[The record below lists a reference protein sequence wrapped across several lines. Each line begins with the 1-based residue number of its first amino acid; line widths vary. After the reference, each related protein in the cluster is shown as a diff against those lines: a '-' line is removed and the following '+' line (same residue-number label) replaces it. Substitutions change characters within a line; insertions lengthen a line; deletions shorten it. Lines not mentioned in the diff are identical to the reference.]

1 MSFNTSVSG
10 LNAAQRDLNV
20 TGNNIANSKST
31 GFKKSRAEFGD
42 VYAVSAFG
50 NSKTATG
57 QGAQSQIVR
66 QQFTQGNLEFTDSG
80 LDLALSGEGFFVFS
94 PGVNS
99 SENLYSRSGALGV
112 NKEGYLVN
120 AQGQYLQG
128 YPSDERG
135 NIVGSTLDVAGP
147 IRLPLDAG
155 DPEATSQV
163 DMGFNLSS
171 DPEFPNLTPGDFDPA
186 DPATYTNSTS
196 IKVFDTLGNG
206 HILNFYFMKTAE
218 NEWQAE
224 ARLLPQGVEGSET
237 GDYVVPSGGN
247 FPATLTFDD
256 SGRLNVD
263 PPVFAGQLEFNGAD
277 LGTGAADL
285 EIGVNFG
292 TEDGAYNVT
301 QFARPFNI
309 VEQTQNGLAPGELT
323 GLDIGDDGL
332 VRASYSNGNFKNLA
346 QVALAD
352 FRNPQALRQIGNN
365 AWVET
370 NDSGAP
376 RSGVAGT
383 DTFGLIQSGALEA
396 SNVDITEEL
405 VNLIVAQ
412 RNFQANARAIETNKQ
427 LSDTITNIR

>member
-20 TGNNIANSKST
+20 TGNNISNAKSA

-66 QQFTQGNLEFTDSG
+66 QQFSQGNLEFTDSG

-128 YPSDERG
+128 YPADERG
-135 NIVGSTLDVAGP
+135 NIVGSTLDVAGA

-155 DPEATSQV
+155 DPEATSEV
-163 DMGFNLSS
+163 DMGLNLSS
-171 DPEFPNLTPGDFDPA
+171 DPEIPTLTAADFDPA

-206 HILNFYFMKTAE
+206 HILNFYFIKTDE
-218 NEWQAE
+218 NEWTAE

-237 GDYVVPSGGN
+237 SDYVVPNGGN
-247 FPATLTFDD
+247 FPTTLEFGDD
-256 SGRLNVD
+256 GRLD
-263 PPVFAGQLEFNGAD
+263 GDDFFEGELEFDGGG

-285 EIGVNFG
+285 DIDVNLG
-292 TEDGAYNVT
+292 TEDGEYNIT

-370 NDSGAP
+370 NDSGSP